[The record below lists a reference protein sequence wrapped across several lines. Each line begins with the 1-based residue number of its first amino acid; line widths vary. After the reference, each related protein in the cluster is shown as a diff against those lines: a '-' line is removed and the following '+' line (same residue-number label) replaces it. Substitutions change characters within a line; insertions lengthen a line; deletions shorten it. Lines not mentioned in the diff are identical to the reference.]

1 MTGILRKIIEAIRVA
16 LHGRPMTKA
25 EVEAALSALAKEPGK
40 QGLNWRESV
49 VDLMK
54 LLDLDSSLEA
64 RKELA
69 DQLDY
74 PGHRDGSAE
83 FNMNLHA
90 ALMQEVANRCI
101 PVDKKD

>member
-1 MTGILRKIIEAIRVA
+1 MTGVLRKIIEAISNA
-16 LHGRPMTKA
+16 LHGKPMTKA
-25 EVEAALSALAKEPGK
+25 EVEAALTALASKPENK
-40 QGLNWRESV
+40 GLNWRESV

-54 LLDLDSSLEA
+54 LLDLDSSLES

-74 PGHRDGSAE
+74 PGPRDGSAE
-83 FNMNLHA
+83 MNINLHA

-101 PVDKKD
+101 PIEKE